1 MDRQQL
7 ETLITRITH
16 EILAERKQK
25 PNCKKVLF
33 LFCDSSAHE
42 SFSDQFI
49 ALHNHNDH
57 IDYDLLFLDGET
69 SGWLGMNQIQSTGAK
84 QLIAADERAKAPIE
98 LPKDYDAIVV
108 PEIDLDN
115 AARICYGLKG
125 SVKAEI
131 IFSALLLNIPII
143 IGEDI
148 PGIKRSDRRTLQT
161 LELPASYKKRFEF
174 YQTELRE
181 FGITFSKLD
190 LLAETI
196 KSKLFDQEE
205 KNEIIPFHD
214 KVLTT
219 QWLVLHLSSKQT
231 VALKEGTILTALAN
245 DFIKENNIKL
255 IFHKG

>member
-1 MDRQQL
+1 MDRQEL

-16 EILAERKQK
+16 ELLAERKQRSSR
-25 PNCKKVLF
+25 KKVLF
-33 LFCDSSAHE
+33 IFCDCSAHE
-42 SFSDQFI
+42 AFTDQFI
-49 ALHNHNDH
+49 ALQTHQ

-84 QLIAADERAKAPIE
+84 EIIAADEWAKAPIE

-108 PEIDLDN
+108 PEIDVDN

-131 IFSALLLNIPII
+131 IFSAFLLNIPII

-148 PGIKRSDRRTLQT
+148 SGIKRSDRRTLQT
-161 LELPASYKKRFEF
+161 LNLPAFYKKRFEF
-174 YQTELRE
+174 YQSELRE
-181 FGITFSKLD
+181 FGITFSKIA

-196 KSKLFDQEE
+196 QSTLFDQEG
-205 KNEIIPFHD
+205 KNDIIPFQD
-214 KVLTT
+214 KVLTL
-219 QWLVLHLSSKQT
+219 QWLVRHLSSKQT
-231 VALKEGTILTALAN
+231 VVLKEGTKITALAN